1 MVEQMKKNGQWYTTV
16 SDERLEDL
24 TLKFRNKYGNLPQ
37 EQDDD
42 IGGLKRLQQEQLS
55 PTNKK
60 NRPSNPTPSEA
71 ETIAPSTVKE
81 NIQKARTGNSIVI
94 KINKLMNDNN
104 FNKKAIQQQ
113 LVMRGIEF
121 NIEDTKDQLKKLIN
135 DLVQQNPTI
144 FQNELE
150 EEAIFKNI
158 LTYTRGGKRP
168 LPIATAKWKERISRH
183 MAR

>member
-42 IGGLKRLQQEQLS
+42 VGGLKRLQQEQLS

-60 NRPSNPTPSEA
+60 NRPSNSTPSEA

-81 NIQKARTGNSIVI
+81 NIRKARTGESIVI
-94 KINKLMNDNN
+94 NINKLMNDNN

-113 LVMRGIEF
+113 LAMRGIEF

-150 EEAIFKNI
+150 EEAILKN
-158 LTYTRGGKRP
+158 LFNYTRGGKRN
-168 LPIATAKWKERISRH
+168 LPIITDKWKERIKRR
-183 MAR
+183 AGR